1 MYELAWRSP
10 QFDGRL
16 GACHALD
23 LPIVFG
29 TLDTPSGRAF
39 TGDSPPRAL
48 AEDIGPLGDLTAALL
63 PENAT
68 GRASLVSR
76 EEGTIAG
83 ALCVNETYAQ
93 LDGEVKLIHYGAAL
107 VEKNVR
113 PLRFTAIGQRLLGLA
128 RTVLPQVAE
137 AGRDVARL
145 AQGHAG
151 PLRVAVQCHNCF
163 DWLMPAMDAYRTL
176 WPEVELDIIS
186 GFLKDPLPL
195 LDQGEAELAIIHD
208 PQEEQPNIVFSPLFR
223 YESVALMSPRHRLA
237 AKPYLDAKDFAD
249 ETLITYPVPDEM
261 LDVMKHCLMPAN
273 VNPKRRTAELT
284 VAILQLVASGRGIA
298 ALPSW
303 TVGNYIERGYVVS
316 RPIGQSGLRCELYA
330 ATTRAAPSAKTP
342 ALGVLVK
349 AMSPTA

>member
-1 MYELAWRSP
+1 MSSS
-10 QFDGRL
+10 
-16 GACHALD
+16 ALEIRH
-23 LPIVFG
+23 LE
-29 TLDTPSGRAF
+29 TLL
-39 TGDSPPRAL
+39 AL
-48 AEDIGPLGDLTAALL
+48 AECGSLSKAAARLFLTQSSLLHPLKTLESHHWA
-63 PENAT
+63 
-68 GRASLVSR
+68 
-76 EEGTIAG
+76 
-83 ALCVNETYAQ
+83 
-93 LDGEVKLIHYGAAL
+93 
-107 VEKNVR
+107 
-113 PLRFTAIGQRLLGLA
+113 PL
-128 RTVLPQVAE
+128 VLPQMAE

-208 PQEEQPNIVFSPLFR
+208 PQEEQPNIVFSRLFR

-237 AKPYLDAKDFAD
+237 AKPYLDAKDFAA

-261 LDVMKHCLMPAN
+261 LDVMKHCLMPAHI
-273 VNPKRRTAELT
+273 NPKRRTAELT

-330 ATTRAAPSAKTP
+330 ATTRAAADAAYIREFIALTRKQSLTQLAGVSA
-342 ALGVLVK
+342 L
-349 AMSPTA
+349 